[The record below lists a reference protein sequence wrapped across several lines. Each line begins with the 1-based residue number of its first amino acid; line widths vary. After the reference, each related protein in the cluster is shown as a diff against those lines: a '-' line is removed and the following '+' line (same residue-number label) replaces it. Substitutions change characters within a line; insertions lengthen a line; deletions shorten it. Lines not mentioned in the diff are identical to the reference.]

1 MPDLPPSHRP
11 SAPAP
16 EQTPPEPLE
25 SRPGVQPDAPLYR
38 LRLNTHV
45 GPLHLDLE
53 LTLNSR
59 WTVIFGPTGSGKSTI
74 LRAICGLLD
83 QPSHAD
89 ISNIF
94 ARTTSAAAPAPA
106 DRRLHRTPPHLRQLA
121 YAPQGAVLFPHMSAR
136 QNIAFPTQARL
147 GASPSRQSPDEP
159 GADAAII
166 DQAIESFQLQALAE
180 RRPADLSGG
189 ERQRV
194 NLARAFAV
202 PHPRLILL
210 DEPFTGIDRALR
222 DALLP
227 RMQQLAHQLG
237 APVLSV
243 THDVEE
249 ALLLH
254 AQVIRL
260 GQGRIIDQGPAS
272 RVLAEER
279 SRMLQILL

>member
-1 MPDLPPSHRP
+1 MRDIEPSRRAPHQ
-11 SAPAP
+11 APA
-16 EQTPPEPLE
+16 ELPPEP
-25 SRPGVQPDAPLYR
+25 PLYR
-38 LRLNTHV
+38 LRLNTRV
-45 GPLHLDLE
+45 GALQLDLE
-53 LTLNSR
+53 LALTAR
-59 WTVIFGPTGSGKSTI
+59 WTVIFGPSGSGKSTI
-74 LRAICGLLD
+74 LRAICGLL
-83 QPSHAD
+83 PHAP
-89 ISNIF
+89 
-94 ARTTSAAAPAPA
+94 RTTSISGFSTGVASSGAPVEWDHQRHHVA
-106 DRRLHRTPPHLRQLA
+106 PHLRELA

-136 QNIAFPTQARL
+136 QNIAFPSQARRVRS
-147 GASPSRQSPDEP
+147 ARHSPADQPDSN
-159 GADAAII
+159 AAII
-166 DQAIESFQLQALAE
+166 DQAIQCFQLEALSQ

-222 DALLP
+222 HTLLP
-227 RMQQLAHQLG
+227 RMQERAAQLG

-249 ALLLH
+249 ALMLG
-254 AQVIRL
+254 AEVIRVE
-260 GQGRIIDQGPAS
+260 QGRIIDQGPAA